1 MPCSQLPKSPN
12 CKIAKCFFVKHYK
25 HSDFSYYYILY
36 YNIIYNNILIR
47 HFSCSFVLLFLR
59 FCNFAIW
66 GLGDLTCKSI
76 ILSIILVLV
85 LELAGEPEGDDC
97 LAAVLGIHL
106 EIAAYGVE
114 DGLADGDAEG

>member
-1 MPCSQLPKSPN
+1 MPCSMLPKSPN
-12 CKIAKCFFVKHYK
+12 CKIAKCFFCKTLK
-25 HSDFSYYYILY
+25 TLRFFYYYILY

-76 ILSIILVLV
+76 ILVLV

-106 EIAAYGVE
+106 EITAYGVE
-114 DGLADGDAEG
+114 DGLADGDTEG

>member
-1 MPCSQLPKSPN
+1 M
-12 CKIAKCFFVKHYK
+12 AKTALKGCFQARTSKLTAY
-25 HSDFSYYYILY
+25 
-36 YNIIYNNILIR
+36 R

-66 GLGDLTCKSI
+66 GLGDLTYK
-76 ILSIILVLV
+76 SIILVLV